1 MVRENRG
8 RPSLFFSL
16 SLNFFSTSR
25 EKYFFRDCAL
35 YLFNKTKR
43 SENSRACLI
52 VSVKRKK
59 KKKKN
64 EKKKR
69 TIAISSSA
77 FNYFARRKEK

>member
-59 KKKKN
+59 KKKN

-69 TIAISSSA
+69 TISSSA